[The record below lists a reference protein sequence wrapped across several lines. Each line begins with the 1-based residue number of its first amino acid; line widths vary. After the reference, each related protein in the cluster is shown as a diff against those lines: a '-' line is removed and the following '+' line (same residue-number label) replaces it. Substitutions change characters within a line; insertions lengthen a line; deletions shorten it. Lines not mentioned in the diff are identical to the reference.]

1 MADETAMTH
10 SKPDNDEE
18 LQNLQRLPL
27 LFITGFFALFTLAFF
42 VSPSFNALVGQ
53 AYGGLHEAVVTMVAW
68 CRSL

>member
-1 MADETAMTH
+1 MTNT
-10 SKPDNDEE
+10 SKPEKDDE

-27 LFITGFFALFTLAFF
+27 VFITGFFALFTVGFF

-53 AYGGLHEAVVTMVAW
+53 AFGGLHEAVVTMVAW